1 MVETIKGK
9 MMPSSLGKYFQRRIL
24 SLVQISL
31 LGLVLAGAATGCAGR
46 REPGYAD
53 KDGATAVTRDKDAPA
68 NYGSSS
74 SGLDRQADDNKV
86 DLMKYKKSF

>member
-1 MVETIKGK
+1 MGETIKGK
-9 MMPSSLGKYFQRRIL
+9 MMPSSLERPTPRRIL
-24 SLVQISL
+24 TLVQISL
-31 LGLVLAGAATGCAGR
+31 LGFVLTGAVTGCAGR

-68 NYGSSS
+68 NYGSSGG
-74 SGLDRQADDNKV
+74 GLDRQADDNKV